1 MLNYKCTY
9 KEYQT
14 LKVPHTIKIKIK
26 QTYKQTK
33 KMTVEP
39 TMTIQGTGH
48 NFFKRSHSILR
59 RIIEYIYKNKDKMQW
74 ADQK

>member
-1 MLNYKCTY
+1 MYIQGISNTESTSHYKDKNKTNI
-9 KEYQT
+9 QT
-14 LKVPHTIKIKIK
+14 N
-26 QTYKQTK
+26 K

-59 RIIEYIYKNKDKMQW
+59 RIIEYIYKNKDKMQ
-74 ADQK
+74 